1 MHNNGTFSPANT
13 DLSVSLTAPGDCAK
27 TPNTPQD
34 QQDTA
39 LVASTAV
46 PVSFTWS
53 MTCTSGG
60 SHTFTA
66 SSTVTLDE
74 VLHVVDPNTANNT
87 AGNSGTTIVGTP
99 TPTPTPSPT
108 PTPPPPDPPTPSPTV
123 AGVTATPSPVG
134 GTPVAVGGV
143 VGLIDEDGT
152 RAPSETSAKGGESDL
167 TLGALSA
174 GMALVLAGAWVT
186 RRRLFG

>member
-1 MHNNGTFSPANT
+1 VVGGTSLGTSTTVPVSQTWSVTCTVQSHHDFSGSASVAIDQQHVSDSNGANNSGNGGPATTAVLATSELKVSSVTVSAPPTAQANTAFNVTVNSTMHNNGTFSPANT

-87 AGNSGTTIVGTP
+87 DSVSTIV
-99 TPTPTPSPT
+99 
-108 PTPPPPDPPTPSPTV
+108 
-123 AGVTATPSPVG
+123 
-134 GTPVAVGGV
+134 
-143 VGLIDEDGT
+143 E
-152 RAPSETSAKGGESDL
+152 
-167 TLGALSA
+167 
-174 GMALVLAGAWVT
+174 
-186 RRRLFG
+186 